1 MELQGKRIAFLG
13 DSITEGS
20 GVMDKSNR
28 YDNRLL
34 KMCGLAEVFNYGI
47 GGTRLAHQRCPSEK
61 PRYDLC
67 FSGRAY
73 NIDKRADVIVVFGG
87 TNDYGHG
94 DAPFGTYADETPAT
108 FCGAVRFLMKLLRTE
123 YPTATVVFLA
133 PARRDLD
140 EGISPKRAGD
150 PEAKPLIFYVDAI
163 KEIAEDFAIPVLD
176 LYRELGVNPN
186 SAEER
191 EKYARDGLHLTDAAH
206 ALVAEKLKALL
217 EAI

>member
-20 GVMDKSNR
+20 GVMDLSNR

-47 GGTRLAHQRCPSEK
+47 GGTRLAHQSKASACP
-61 PRYDLC
+61 RVDLC
-67 FSGRAY
+67 FAGRAY

-94 DAPFGTYADETPAT
+94 DAPFGTYADDTPAS

-133 PARRDLD
+133 PARRNLD
-140 EGISPKRAGD
+140 ESISYQRAGD
-150 PEAKPLIFYVDAI
+150 PEAKPLIHYVDAI
-163 KEIAEDFAIPVLD
+163 KATAADFDIPVLD
-176 LYRELGVNPN
+176 LYRELGVDPN

-206 ALVAEKLKALL
+206 AILADMLKALL
-217 EAI
+217 ESL

>member
-47 GGTRLAHQRCPSEK
+47 GGTRLAHQSKVSACP
-61 PRYDLC
+61 RVDLC
-67 FSGRAY
+67 FAGRAY

-94 DAPFGTYADETPAT
+94 DAPFGTYADDTPAS

-133 PARRDLD
+133 PARRFLD
-140 EGISPKRAGD
+140 EGVSYQRAGD
-150 PEAKPLIFYVDAI
+150 LEAKPLIEYVDAI
-163 KEIAEDFAIPVLD
+163 KAIAKDFDIPVLD
-176 LYRELGVNPN
+176 LYRELGIDPN
-186 SAEER
+186 SQEVR
-191 EKYARDGLHLTDAAH
+191 KKYAPDGLHLNDVAH
-206 ALVAEKLKALL
+206 GILAEMVKELL
-217 EAI
+217 ASI